1 MTCFIFGNTE
11 IVLGFGC
18 SICLGIANQN
28 LLQTLHGLFKVVKI
42 EFRFPLAKN
51 ELGSKILWRQKTDE
65 PVVLIAIQVHDDDR
79 WSPFDTVPF
88 DQSLALIE
96 VNLEG
101 NEILLYRSTDIRIG
115 VSNSCQLLAPN
126 SEIVIKVHQ
135 NQFFPLLCLC
145 FGRCERSLPLNLFSH
160 NKSSFHDDGLQNC

>member
-1 MTCFIFGNTE
+1 MACFIFGNTE
-11 IVLGFGC
+11 IVLGFRC
-18 SICLGIANQN
+18 SICLGIASQN
-28 LLQTLHGLFKVVKI
+28 LPQTLHGLLKVVKI
-42 EFRFPLAKN
+42 EFSFPLAKD
-51 ELGSKILWRQKTDE
+51 ELGSKILWWQKTDE
-65 PVVLIAIQVHDDDR
+65 PVVLIAIQVQDDDR

-88 DQSLALIE
+88 DQSLAIIE

-145 FGRCERSLPLNLFSH
+145 FGRCERSLPLNCLSH
-160 NKSSFHDDGLQNC
+160 KCSSFHDDGLQNC

>member
-1 MTCFIFGNTE
+1 LLEPIKVKLHLTLAENDLGN
-11 IVLGFGC
+11 
-18 SICLGIANQN
+18 
-28 LLQTLHGLFKVVKI
+28 
-42 EFRFPLAKN
+42 
-51 ELGSKILWRQKTDE
+51 KILWRQKTDE

-88 DQSLALIE
+88 DQSLAFIE

-101 NEILLYRSTDIRIG
+101 NEILLYRGTDIRIG

-135 NQFFPLLCLC
+135 NQFFPLLCLR

-160 NKSSFHDDGLQNC
+160 NKTLLSSIVFHRTEEASNLGPLEVNPSRI